1 MSCGAEQRQTREVER
16 AVGKGHSEKGGQG
29 DGKKSLRRHGEAH
42 TNSQQAQGLSPA
54 QLLEDLP
61 Y

>member
-29 DGKKSLRRHGEAH
+29 DGKKSQEARG
-42 TNSQQAQGLSPA
+42 SAR
-54 QLLEDLP
+54 
-61 Y
+61 